1 MKKKKN
7 PDKTRQN
14 PTNQRKYL
22 NISEIKEKAV
32 ILRASGNKHADIA
45 RILNKT
51 EGVIRDWFTESDVK
65 GALEHENLAII
76 NEQRDSY
83 GQIINAA
90 FAAVREAVSEDANL
104 AFQFLKESGHIPKS
118 ASQEKKEALIKELVK
133 RMENTLS
140 E

>member
-1 MKKKKN
+1 MKKSNK
-7 PDKTRQN
+7 PQQTA
-14 PTNQRKYL
+14 TNTRKYVK
-22 NISEIKEKAV
+22 ISEAKEKAV
-32 ILRASGNKHADIA
+32 ILRSTGHKYSQIA
-45 RILNKT
+45 KILNKSDST
-51 EGVIRDWFTESDVK
+51 VESWFTESDVK
-65 GALEHENLAII
+65 EALEQENLAII

-90 FAAVREAVSEDANL
+90 FATVREAVSEDANL

>member
-1 MKKKKN
+1 MKKK
-7 PDKTRQN
+7 PDKTQQN
-14 PTNQRKYL
+14 TEKKRKYL
-22 NISEIKEKAV
+22 KITDIKEKAV
-32 ILRASGNKHADIA
+32 ILRATGNRYSDIA
-45 RILNKT
+45 KILNKSEYT
-51 EGVIRDWFTESDVK
+51 IQEWFTESDVK
-65 GALEHENLAII
+65 EALEQENLAII

>member
-1 MKKKKN
+1 MKKK
-7 PDKTRQN
+7 PDKTQQN
-14 PTNQRKYL
+14 TEKKRKYL
-22 NISEIKEKAV
+22 KITDIKEKAV
-32 ILRASGNKHADIA
+32 ILRATGNRYSDIA
-45 RILNKT
+45 KILNKSEYT
-51 EGVIRDWFTESDVK
+51 IQEWFTESDVK
-65 GALEHENLAII
+65 EALEQENLAII

-133 RMENTLS
+133 RMENTLN
-140 E
+140 ET

>member
-1 MKKKKN
+1 MKKNTKK
-7 PDKTRQN
+7 PQKKDQDK
-14 PTNQRKYL
+14 RKYL
-22 NISEIKEKAV
+22 NISELQEKAV
-32 ILRASGNKHADIA
+32 ILRSTGHRINQIA
-45 RILNKT
+45 KILNKSEHT
-51 EGVIRDWFTESDVK
+51 VYVWFKESDVK
-65 GALEHENLAII
+65 EALEQENLTII

-90 FAAVREAVSEDANL
+90 FATVREAVSEDANL